1 MVMSSASIDPRVL
14 RTAKWF
20 ANNGWAATVNHGEGV
35 VEASMDRGGEQP
47 VVVNVIALVTA
58 VVTGV

>member
-1 MVMSSASIDPRVL
+1 MSSASIDPRVL

-20 ANNGWAATVNHGEGV
+20 ANNGWTVNVNHGEGV
-35 VEASMDRGGEQP
+35 VEATMPRGNGEAS

-58 VVTGV
+58 VVSA